1 MQLNLTPFQLFF
13 VTNYNTEKPLST
25 VNFSFSSTYDGMSAG
40 GSWKADWPADSG
52 VGLDLGE
59 GAGLLGTGG
68 ADLQT

>member
-1 MQLNLTPFQLFF
+1 
-13 VTNYNTEKPLST
+13 
-25 VNFSFSSTYDGMSAG
+25 MSGG